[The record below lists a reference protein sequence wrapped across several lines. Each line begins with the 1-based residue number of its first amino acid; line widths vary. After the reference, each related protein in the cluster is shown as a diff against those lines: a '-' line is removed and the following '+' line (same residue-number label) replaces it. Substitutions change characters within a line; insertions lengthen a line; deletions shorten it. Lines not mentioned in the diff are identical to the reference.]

1 MDLRKSMSQKFSEK
15 INPAQFIYQYKVD
28 YKTRLLDLRQ

>member
-1 MDLRKSMSQKFSEK
+1 MDLRKSMPQKLSEK